1 MKTITIKIK
10 NPIKKADVEYFKKKN
25 LKNFE
30 IEINGIPISQVKRF
44 AIDLDQEKMS
54 EGYHNLGYI
63 LEKYLDVYEECY
75 DETDVPRG
83 HAEMS
88 KYWED

>member
-10 NPIKKADVEYFKKKN
+10 NPIKKADVEYFEKKN

-30 IEINGIPISQVKRF
+30 VEINGIPISQVKRF

-54 EGYHNLGYI
+54 EGYYNLGYV
-63 LEKYLDVYEECY
+63 LEKYLDVCEECY
-75 DETDVPRG
+75 DETDIPRS

-88 KYWED
+88 KYWEE